1 MNEAASAAF
10 LLASATVHLP
20 ICPIMAKFAVNQ
32 LRLN

>member
-20 ICPIMAKFAVNQ
+20 ISTIMAKFAVN
-32 LRLN
+32 LFGLN